1 MKACDHR
8 CHGKRG
14 FTLVELLV
22 VIGIIAVLISILL
35 PTLSRVRDQANGVAC
50 ESTMRQ
56 FYTFWVMY
64 AGQNKGHVIPA
75 RYQIINAELGF
86 YEGQFLGSVMKQN
99 GGSARAVDTAHIIKE
114 VLQCKAVNH
123 DLDPSPEIAAQL
135 RSPNNYYG
143 DYIYNSWMG
152 TRKIV
157 SNTPPEQEMPFPSSL
172 PSLVVTQIP
181 SNVIIMMESHKP
193 NLINNGG
200 NSWSVVSLPGNGYK
214 YYFGKFT
221 ELFTTSAQAGQ
232 PANKLQFLR
241 IGTPHDRGKKMNVL
255 CADGHI
261 SRVDPLKDFFDDPN
275 NQKSVKEYLWNAGDQ
290 YRSGWKRGAPGI

>member
-1 MKACDHR
+1 MKAPALGCR
-8 CHGKRG
+8 IRQA

-64 AGQNKGHVIPA
+64 AGENRGHVVPA

-86 YEGQFLGSVMKQN
+86 YEGQFLGTVMKHN
-99 GGSARAVDTAHIIKE
+99 SGAARAVDTAHIIKE
-114 VLQCKAVNH
+114 VLRCKAAYH
-123 DLDPSPEIAAQL
+123 DLDPAPDIAAQL
-135 RSPNNYYG
+135 HTPNNYYG

-157 SNTPPEQEMPFPSSL
+157 SNTPPEVEMPFPDSL
-172 PSLVVTQIP
+172 PNPVITQVP
-181 SNVIIMMESHKP
+181 GNVIILMESAKP
-193 NLINNGG
+193 NLISTAG
-200 NSWSVVSLPGNGYK
+200 SWSPVSLPGNGYK

-221 ELFTTSAQAGQ
+221 ELFTTGASSGQ
-232 PANKLQFLR
+232 PASRLKLLR
-241 IGTPHDRGKKMNVL
+241 IGTPHDKNKKMNVL
-255 CADGHI
+255 SADGHI
-261 SRVDPLKDFFDDPN
+261 SRVDPLQDFFQDRN
-275 NQKSVKEYLWNAGDQ
+275 NQKTVKEYLWNAVDDHHK
-290 YRSGWKRGAPGI
+290 GWKRGAPGI